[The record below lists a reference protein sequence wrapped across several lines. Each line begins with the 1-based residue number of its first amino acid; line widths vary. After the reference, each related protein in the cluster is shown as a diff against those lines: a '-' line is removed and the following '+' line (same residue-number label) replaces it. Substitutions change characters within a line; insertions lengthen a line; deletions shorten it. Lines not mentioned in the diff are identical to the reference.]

1 MSESRHD
8 GARRIGVR
16 IVDLPVSV
24 TLRLGPVT
32 SELSK
37 LVQAGP
43 DRPVGKLLGREL
55 VACVAVTANRA
66 GGIVGELLAASL
78 LRNLLPIFPIAEQ
91 ISIGRILDGRQ
102 IERFNFLRDVAWR
115 CLAGEFAAKV
125 LRSALNEDLS
135 IAAALLLIS
144 SLLAAV
150 TQALTPMVMIV
161 ALIRGLFIDFVAQ
174 RLIAGASKIAPL
186 ALRAR

>member
-1 MSESRHD
+1 M
-8 GARRIGVR
+8 
-16 IVDLPVSV
+16 
-24 TLRLGPVT
+24 
-32 SELSK
+32 
-37 LVQAGP
+37 
-43 DRPVGKLLGREL
+43 
-55 VACVAVTANRA
+55 AC
-66 GGIVGELLAASL
+66 
-78 LRNLLPIFPIAEQ
+78 PF
-91 ISIGRILDGRQ
+91 
-102 IERFNFLRDVAWR
+102 
-115 CLAGEFAAKV
+115 
-125 LRSALNEDLS
+125 ALNEDLS